1 VIKSGSTESPK
12 VTTLDE
18 DGHGPGAWNQT
29 FDKIADIP
37 WGVLGLIALIVLAVT
52 HQVDADELRVFA
64 TAAGLLGVGHG
75 IHTGAK
81 NLARRPNR

>member
-1 VIKSGSTESPK
+1 MESPE

-18 DGHGPGAWNQT
+18 NGRGQGTWDKT

-37 WGVLGLIALIVLAVT
+37 WGVLGLITLIVLAAA
-52 HQVDADELRVFA
+52 HQVDTDELRAFA